1 MSERG
6 EDVPHEVSVE
16 IRDEFQTQ
24 VLEYIKDTRNEFQ
37 MVNEQINKLANELKN
52 MKRSTQE
59 MIQKS
64 MKVKKD
70 NDEDEI
76 LSQATSTTVRIQN

>member
-24 VLEYIKDTRNEFQ
+24 VLEYIKETRNEFQ
-37 MVNEQINKLANELKN
+37 IVNGQISMLAEEL
-52 MKRSTQE
+52 
-59 MIQKS
+59 KS
-64 MKVKKD
+64 MK
-70 NDEDEI
+70 NN
-76 LSQATSTTVRIQN
+76 LRCF